1 MFLKATHQSIRATV
15 QLPGSKSI
23 SNRWLILKEV
33 LKLNNTLNNLSTA
46 EDTQD
51 LIKAIRQFH
60 EGTNKTIDIGHAGT
74 DMRFLTAFLS
84 TQQGEWILTG
94 SQRMKERPIK
104 ELVNALKLLGAEI
117 YYLENEGYPPL
128 KIIGKELKENKT
140 EINAGVSSQFISALL
155 LIAPGFSNG
164 FEITLTGNSVS
175 WSYILMTIHLLEQ
188 AGFKVDHTSRQISVK
203 PTAAPFP
210 GFNVYVEP
218 DWSSASYWYSIVALT
233 NLAEITLPGLHLP
246 SLQGDSALTD
256 IYKNFGVSSE
266 FVNGNLVLSK
276 KMGNTSFFEYD
287 FKNCP
292 DIAQTVAVTCLGLK
306 IDCKLTGLSTLK
318 HKETDRLSAMKTEL
332 EKFDALVNITSD
344 SLELKNTPQKDPKE
358 QIQVQTYND
367 HRIAM
372 SFAPLALW
380 YDNIDII
387 EPEVVK
393 KSYPEFWSHL
403 KTVGISGS

>member
-1 MFLKATHQSIRATV
+1 MLLKATHQSIHTTV
-15 QLPGSKSI
+15 QLPGSKSL

-46 EDTQD
+46 KDTQD
-51 LIKAIRQFH
+51 LIKAIQQFH
-60 EGTNKTIDIGHAGT
+60 EGKNNTIDVGHAGT
-74 DMRFLTAFLS
+74 DMRFLTAYLS
-84 TQQGEWILTG
+84 TQKGEWILTG

-104 ELVNALKLLGAEI
+104 ELVNALRLLGAEI
-117 YYLENEGYPPL
+117 FYLENEGYPPL
-128 KIIGKELKENKT
+128 KIIGKELKESKT

-155 LIAPGFSNG
+155 LIAPGFKEG
-164 FEITLTGNSVS
+164 LDITLTGNVVS
-175 WSYILMTIHLLEQ
+175 LSYIEMTIHLLEQ
-188 AGFKVDHTSRQISVK
+188 AGFKVDCTSDQISVR
-203 PTAAPFP
+203 PAPAELP
-210 GFNVYVEP
+210 GFNVFVEP

-246 SLQGDSALTD
+246 SLQGDSALPD

-276 KMGNTSFFEYD
+276 KLGNTSFFEYD

-292 DIAQTVAVTCLGLK
+292 DIAQTVAVTCLALK

-344 SLELKNTPQKDPKE
+344 SLELKNTAPKDPQEK
-358 QIQVQTYND
+358 IQVNTYND
-367 HRIAM
+367 HRMAM

-380 YDNIDII
+380 YENIDIVD
-387 EPEVVK
+387 PEVVK

-403 KTVGISGS
+403 KAIGISGS